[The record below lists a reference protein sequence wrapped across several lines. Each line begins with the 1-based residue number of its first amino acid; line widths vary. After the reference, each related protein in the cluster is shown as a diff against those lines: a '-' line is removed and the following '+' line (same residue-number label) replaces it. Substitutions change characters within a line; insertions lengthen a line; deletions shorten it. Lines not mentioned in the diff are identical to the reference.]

1 MERELYYEVLI
12 VGGGNAG
19 LCAALAA
26 LEAGASVGIIEKAPR
41 AERGGNSALTAHMR
55 FAYNGVEDL
64 IPLMDNP
71 AEYDLKILAERAP
84 RHTEADLWDEAMR
97 VTEGQADPELLETH
111 VRESY
116 RTVRWLREKGHS
128 WVPAVANPT
137 AGFPLM
143 LNGGGYGLQQRNF
156 AYLERQGVPIHYETA
171 ATELMVDGRGRVVGV
186 RALDP
191 EGYVVFRAK
200 AVVLAC
206 GGFEA
211 NPEMRARYLGPRW
224 DTVKVRGVPYNTG
237 DGLKM
242 ALEIGAMPYGSWSSC
257 HASPQDYNRPPFTL
271 PSAMTVG
278 GNEWNRYAYPF
289 GIMVNIEGQRFVDE
303 AEDIR
308 ARTYAKMGRAILA
321 QPGGIAFEVFDAK
334 VRRLGLLP
342 PTYEKATGERAE
354 TLEGLA
360 EKLGIN
366 VKNFLAT
373 VKAFNSA
380 CRPGAYNPNPFKPDG
395 KGTEGIYP
403 PKSNYAVPIDEPPF
417 EGYAVCCGITFTFG
431 GLKVDPKTCQV
442 QHVSGRPIPGLYT
455 AGEMLGGLWHWNY
468 PSGSGMMA
476 GATFGRIAGTHAARA
491 AREAGP

>member
-1 MERELYYEVLI
+1 MAERELYYDVVV
-12 VGGGNAG
+12 VGAGNAA
-19 LCAALAA
+19 LSAAMAA
-26 LEAGASVGIIEKAPR
+26 LEQGVRVGVLEKAPKS
-41 AERGGNSALTAHMR
+41 ERGGNSTLTGHMR

-64 IPLMDNP
+64 IALIDDPSEHDIRMM
-71 AEYDLKILAERAP
+71 ADLLP
-84 RHTEADLWDEAMR
+84 RRTEADLWDEIMH
-97 VTEGQADPELLETH
+97 VTEGQADPELLEIH

-128 WVPAVANPT
+128 WVPSYANPT
-137 AGFPLM
+137 TGNIVSM
-143 LNGGGYGLQQRNF
+143 NGGGYGLQERNF
-156 AYLERQGVPIHYETA
+156 AYLERHGVPIHYETA
-171 ATELMVDGRGRVVGV
+171 ATGLILDNRGRVVGV
-186 RALDP
+186 RALDQ

-206 GGFEA
+206 GGFEG

-224 DTVKVRGVPYNTG
+224 DTVKMRGVPYNTG

-289 GIMVNIEGQRFVDE
+289 GIMVNTEGQRFVDE

-308 ARTYAKMGRAILA
+308 ALTYAKMGRAILA
-321 QPGGIAFEVFDAK
+321 QPGGIAFQIFDAK
-334 VRRLGLLP
+334 VRRWGLLG
-342 PTYEKATGERAE
+342 PTYDKATGERAN

-366 VKNFLAT
+366 PKGLVKTVNEFNRAVQPGNFD
-373 VKAFNSA
+373 
-380 CRPGAYNPNPFKPDG
+380 PNPFRPDG
-395 KGTEGIYP
+395 KRTEGIYP

-442 QHVSGRPIPGLYT
+442 QHVSGRPVPGLYT

-491 AREAGP
+491 AREG